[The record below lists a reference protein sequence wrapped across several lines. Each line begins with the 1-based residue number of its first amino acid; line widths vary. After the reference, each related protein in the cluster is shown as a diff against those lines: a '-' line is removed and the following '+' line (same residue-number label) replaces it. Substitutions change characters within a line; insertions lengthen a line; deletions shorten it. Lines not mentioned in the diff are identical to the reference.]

1 MGKPDKRYAGSW
13 KLRGH
18 GDIEALTDDAE
29 KVRHEIESLSD
40 KAGWVGL
47 TAKDRVRIAEL
58 SKMDS
63 TPNAKLG
70 RLLKLA
76 EKDLRKGHNLS
87 PLFVNTNK
95 MDKYLSSLK

>member
-40 KAGWVGL
+40 KAVWVGL

-63 TPNAKLG
+63 TPKAEHILTAGIHIDEILTPPISIRGLG
-70 RLLKLA
+70 GIRLA
-76 EKDLRKGHNLS
+76 
-87 PLFVNTNK
+87 
-95 MDKYLSSLK
+95 